1 MRIQPANG
9 TNTAHLFDSGHYLG
23 VRGCSEEAQQ
33 ANFCCFGQRPIGK
46 GQMGPEGGEEV
57 GDSPSHGVETNT
69 GTEDES
75 KTLEPRPSSGLG
87 QGPLWA
93 QVS

>member
-1 MRIQPANG
+1 
-9 TNTAHLFDSGHYLG
+9 
-23 VRGCSEEAQQ
+23 
-33 ANFCCFGQRPIGK
+33 
-46 GQMGPEGGEEV
+46 MGPEGGEEV
-57 GDSPSHGVETNT
+57 GDSPSHRAETNT
-69 GTEDES
+69 GTEDEN